1 MWENLG
7 LIILGIAIG
16 LAIYRLA
23 ISKQP
28 LTVENVTAA
37 VDSVPVLTG
46 QIEKVVQIGANAA
59 EAYRKDGT
67 FQTTDEM
74 SEYVLN
80 FVKEWV
86 PATRSMHNQKI
97 IAFVK
102 SAALVSSALTHQIKA
117 DKATVQE
124 SAAVVADIEDKNS
137 GNQDTSTYLRR

>member
-46 QIEKVVQIGANAA
+46 
-59 EAYRKDGT
+59 
-67 FQTTDEM
+67 
-74 SEYVLN
+74 
-80 FVKEWV
+80 
-86 PATRSMHNQKI
+86 
-97 IAFVK
+97 
-102 SAALVSSALTHQIKA
+102 
-117 DKATVQE
+117 
-124 SAAVVADIEDKNS
+124 
-137 GNQDTSTYLRR
+137 